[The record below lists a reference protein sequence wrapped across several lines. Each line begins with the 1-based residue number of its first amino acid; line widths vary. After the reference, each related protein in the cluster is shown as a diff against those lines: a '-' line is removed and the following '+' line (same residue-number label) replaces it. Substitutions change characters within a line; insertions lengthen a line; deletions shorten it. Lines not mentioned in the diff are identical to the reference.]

1 MKGKGFLIVN
11 FAMYDLKKN
20 SKEELIIYIEKMSR
34 DMTRLQEENLELR
47 RNAKYQEDYIMKLE
61 RDIEGL
67 NSDICGYMDML
78 RQRN

>member
-1 MKGKGFLIVN
+1 MNTK
-11 FAMYDLKKN
+11 DLKKN

-47 RNAKYQEDYIMKLE
+47 RNSQHQEDYIMKLE
-61 RDIEGL
+61 RDIERL

>member
-1 MKGKGFLIVN
+1 MN
-11 FAMYDLKKN
+11 TTDLKKN
-20 SKEELIIYIEKMSR
+20 TKEELIIYIEKMSR

-47 RNAKYQEDYIMKLE
+47 RNSQYQEDYIMKLE

>member
-1 MKGKGFLIVN
+1 MNTK
-11 FAMYDLKKN
+11 DLRKN

-47 RNAKYQEDYIMKLE
+47 RNSQYQEDYIMKLE

-67 NSDICGYMDML
+67 NSDICGYMDIL

>member
-1 MKGKGFLIVN
+1 MNTK
-11 FAMYDLKKN
+11 DLKKN

-47 RNAKYQEDYIMKLE
+47 RNSQYQEDYIMKLE
-61 RDIEGL
+61 RDIERL

-78 RQRN
+78 RERN

>member
-1 MKGKGFLIVN
+1 MNTK
-11 FAMYDLKKN
+11 DLKKN

-47 RNAKYQEDYIMKLE
+47 RNSQYLEDYIMKLE
-61 RDIEGL
+61 RDIERL

>member
-1 MKGKGFLIVN
+1 MNTK
-11 FAMYDLKKN
+11 DLKKN

-47 RNAKYQEDYIMKLE
+47 RNSQYQEDYIMKLE
-61 RDIEGL
+61 RDIERL

>member
-1 MKGKGFLIVN
+1 MSLNTK
-11 FAMYDLKKN
+11 DLKKN
-20 SKEELIIYIEKMSR
+20 TKEELIIYIEKMSR

-47 RNAKYQEDYIMKLE
+47 RNSQYQEDYIMKLE
-61 RDIEGL
+61 RDIERL

>member
-1 MKGKGFLIVN
+1 MNTK
-11 FAMYDLKKN
+11 DLKKN

-47 RNAKYQEDYIMKLE
+47 RNSQYQEDYIMKLE
-61 RDIEGL
+61 RDIEKI

>member
-1 MKGKGFLIVN
+1 MNTK
-11 FAMYDLKKN
+11 DLKKN

-47 RNAKYQEDYIMKLE
+47 RNAQYQEDYIMKLE

-78 RQRN
+78 KQRN